1 MAMTYNGDGRE
12 RAGVRCERETVY
24 VEEESGA
31 PVYTRHSG
39 VDWVAC
45 EGDGRARTGV
55 RCEHEMVYVEEESET
70 PVYTRHIGVDG
81 GDVRRV
87 MVGSKLAYAVSM
99 TRCTW
104 KEQRCADVHA
114 THRVNRR

>member
-1 MAMTYNGDGRE
+1 MTYEGVGRE
-12 RAGVRCERETVY
+12 RAGVRCDGETVY
-24 VEEESGA
+24 VEEGSGA
-31 PVYTRHSG
+31 TVYTRHSG
-39 VDWVAC
+39 VDGVAYD
-45 EGDGRARTGV
+45 GDRCAQTGV
-55 RCEHEMVYVEEESET
+55 RCEHEMVYVEEESGT

-99 TRCTW
+99 RRCAW

-114 THRVNRR
+114 TDRVNWR